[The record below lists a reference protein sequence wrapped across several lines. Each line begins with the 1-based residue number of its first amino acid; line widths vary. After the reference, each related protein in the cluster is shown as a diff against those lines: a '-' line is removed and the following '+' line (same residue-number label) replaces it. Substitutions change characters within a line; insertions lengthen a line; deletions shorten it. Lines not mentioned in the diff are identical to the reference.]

1 MDDDDKKSEDETAEP
16 APGAAQE
23 EGAKLREVSEEKLRR
38 ILDAHK
44 TSCETGGKEGEKADL
59 SRADL
64 READLQGAFLTGAKL
79 QGADLYHA
87 DLQGANLTGADLTKA
102 KGLTREQ
109 LDKACGDDKTKLP
122 DYLADYQMKQC
133 PTPEQ
138 PPSN

>member
-1 MDDDDKKSEDETAEP
+1 MRTQD
-16 APGAAQE
+16 

-87 DLQGANLTGADLTKA
+87 DLQGANLYGVNLQKAELIGAKVDLWHARLAVKT
-102 KGLTREQ
+102 LRRDQRE
-109 LDKACGDDKTKLP
+109 AI
-122 DYLADYQMKQC
+122 A
-133 PTPEQ
+133 EAAE
-138 PPSN
+138 S